1 MFHKGKRRRRFIAL
15 APTEQ
20 NTSSYDGTL
29 ELSRVA
35 AAFEPAR
42 YELLNDRQAESDESP
57 HFKPN
62 ADELASTTTVSAP
75 TVSEASTGEKIFHFG
90 CYFSA
95 ARFYLDSKFPPA
107 AASSDE
113 ANLKRTHQWP
123 R

>member
-15 APTEQ
+15 APSEQ
-20 NTSSYDGTL
+20 NTSSYDGIL

-57 HFKPN
+57 HFN
-62 ADELASTTTVSAP
+62 STATELASTHTVSAP

-95 ARFYLDSKFPPA
+95 ARFYLDGKIPPGA
-107 AASSDE
+107 TSNNE
-113 ANLKRTHQWP
+113 ANLKRTQQWP